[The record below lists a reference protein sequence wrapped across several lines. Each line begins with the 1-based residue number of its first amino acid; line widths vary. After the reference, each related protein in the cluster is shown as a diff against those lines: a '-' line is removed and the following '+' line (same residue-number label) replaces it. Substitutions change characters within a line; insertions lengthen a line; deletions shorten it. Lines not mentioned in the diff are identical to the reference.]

1 MVFGGNRA
9 SCHRNVDAIEERNRA
24 QNKQP
29 EDKIPANVARTRF
42 RHRSTGRRNLL
53 ASTSCGVCLEQLVEP
68 VGDNVL
74 LAGLE
79 HEGTHRETG
88 ILAAMFLGSRENDG
102 GLRASQSGI
111 GFPRRKIDARGV
123 PLDFHVWHMVRDVW
137 NEI

>member
-9 SCHRNVDAIEERNRA
+9 SRHGNVHAIEERNRA

-29 EDKIPANVARTRF
+29 EDQIPANVARTRF
-42 RHRSTGRRNLL
+42 RHRSTERWSLL
-53 ASTSCGVCLEQLVEP
+53 RSSSCGMCLEQLVEP

-74 LAGLE
+74 LAGLQ

-88 ILAAMFLGSRENDG
+88 ILAAMLLGSRENDG

-111 GFPRRKIDARGV
+111 GFSRRKIDARGV
-123 PLDFHVWHMVRDVW
+123 P
-137 NEI
+137 